1 MKSYKLLLGLAVI
14 AGAPVALAAQP
25 APVLDINQP
34 PANNQSAN
42 TTTTSSDE
50 VEALKRAVQTRN
62 RALNDMQLQIDELQ
76 TEVSELR
83 GVSEEQAYTISQILQ
98 RQRELYQELDR
109 VASMKSAPSP
119 KPVASTNN
127 AGGGSNVNYSAD
139 LSENESYD
147 RAVNLVLKEKKYD
160 QAIQEF
166 KAFTRQYPNSS
177 YAANAHYWLGQLLFN
192 KGQLQEAE
200 AEFNIVIDNHEGSN
214 KRSDA
219 MLKAGMV
226 AQKQNNVAKARQMYR
241 KVINEYA
248 NSSAAQ
254 LAQTR
259 LNNL

>member
-1 MKSYKLLLGLAVI
+1 MKSYKLILGLAVM

-25 APVLDINQP
+25 APVQDINQP
-34 PANNQSAN
+34 PASQTSTSA
-42 TTTTSSDE
+42 SSTDD
-50 VEALKRAVQTRN
+50 VEALKRAIQSRN

-83 GVSEEQAYTISQILQ
+83 GVSEEQAYTINQILQ

-109 VASMKSAPSP
+109 VASMKSASSPST
-119 KPVASTNN
+119 ASGTNT
-127 AGGGSNVNYSAD
+127 GGGSSVNYSAN

-226 AQKQNNVAKARQMYR
+226 AQKQNNTDKARQMYR
-241 KVINEYA
+241 RVVSEYA

-254 LAQTR
+254 LAKTR

>member
-1 MKSYKLLLGLAVI
+1 MKSYKLILGLAVI

-34 PANNQSAN
+34 QTSQSSASSS
-42 TTTTSSDE
+42 SSDD
-50 VEALKRAVQTRN
+50 VEALKRAIQTRN

-83 GVSEEQAYTISQILQ
+83 GSTEEQAYTINQILQ

-109 VASMKSAPSP
+109 VASMKSAPSKSVSSGANSGP
-119 KPVASTNN
+119 AT
-127 AGGGSNVNYSAD
+127 GVNYSAD

-166 KAFTRQYPNSS
+166 KAFTRKYPNSS

-226 AQKQNNVAKARQMYR
+226 AQKQDNLSKARQMYNR
-241 KVINEYA
+241 VVSEYA

-254 LAQTR
+254 LAKTR